1 MNKFFRYVL
10 VAASALYIGLSF
22 AVPASFDI
30 QDIPQLEQQKQHAKV
45 AKRVSDLFSRS
56 HYKFIPLNDALS
68 QQVFERYI
76 EQLDYNKSIFTQKDI
91 DALKVYQNAFDD
103 NLKSGQL
110 DPAYHIFQ
118 LNLARRYQRYHF
130 ALSLLDKEMT
140 FDKEESY
147 QFDRSEADW
156 AADDRALDE
165 LWRKKVKADALL
177 LKLNGKKWP
186 EIKEQLSKRYNTAI
200 KHLVQTESEDVFQ
213 SFMNAYSHS
222 IEPHTSYLSARNA
235 ERFNMEMNLS
245 LEGIGAVLQ
254 LEDDYTVVRSLVPGG
269 PAERSKQ
276 IFKNDKIIGVGQEGE
291 KVVDVVGWRLD
302 DIVDLIKGPKG
313 TTVTLQILSGKTNGK
328 PRMVDIVREKIHL
341 EDRAAKSSVQTIN
354 GKNIGVI
361 TIPSFYMKLSEDV
374 DRELRALALQNVEG
388 IVIDLRN
395 NGGGA
400 LSEATLLTGLFISS
414 GPVVQVRDS
423 RNQIMIHE
431 DENKRISYSG
441 PLTVLINRNSASASE
456 IFAAAL
462 QDYGRAIVI
471 GEQSF
476 GKGTVQQHR
485 RISRFYDDDADK
497 IGSVQYTIAKFY
509 RINGGSTQHKGVV
522 PDIAFPSA
530 VEHLDTGESL
540 EKNALPWDNIKS
552 ADYQPVSDLQGIIK
566 RLTVQHKKRI
576 KNEAEFNYLLDDIEE
591 YRKEKEVTV
600 TSLNENERLKSREE
614 AEQHALKRTNE
625 RLKRAGLAEIAT
637 MDDLPEDFEPLDAFL
652 IEAAYITLDYARLY

>member
-1 MNKFFRYVL
+1 MNKFFRHIL
-10 VAASALYIGLSF
+10 AAAGTLYIGISF
-22 AVPASFDI
+22 ALPVNFDI
-30 QDIPQLEQQKQHAKV
+30 KEIPQLEQQEQHAKV

-91 DALKVYQNAFDD
+91 DALKVYQNSFDD
-103 NLKSGQL
+103 NLKQGRL
-110 DPAYHIFQ
+110 APAYYIYQ
-118 LNLARRYQRYHF
+118 LNLTRRYERYRY
-130 ALSLLDKEMT
+130 ALSLLDKEMS
-140 FDKEESY
+140 FDKKEEY
-147 QFDRSEADW
+147 QFDRSEAKW
-156 AADDRALDE
+156 ALDKSELDE
-165 LWRKKVKADALL
+165 LWRKKVKSDALI
-177 LKLNGKKWP
+177 LKLNGKTWP
-186 EIKEQLSKRYNTAI
+186 EIQEQLGKRYNIAV
-200 KHLVQTESEDVFQ
+200 KHLVQSESEDVFQ

-276 IFKNDKIIGVGQEGE
+276 IFENDKIIGVGQEGK

-313 TTVTLQILSGKTNGK
+313 TKVTLQILSSKTNGK
-328 PRMVDIVREKIHL
+328 PRIVEIVREKIHL
-341 EDRAAKSSVQTIN
+341 EDRAAKSSVQLID
-354 GKNIGVI
+354 GEKIGVI

-374 DRELRALALQNVEG
+374 DKELKALSRQNVEG

-423 RNQIMIHE
+423 RNQVLIHE
-431 DENKRISYSG
+431 DENKNISYAG

-485 RISRFYDDDADK
+485 RIARFYDDDAEK

-522 PDIAFPSA
+522 PDITFPSA
-530 VEHLDTGESL
+530 VDHLDTGESL
-540 EKNALPWDNIKS
+540 EKNALPWDNIRS
-552 ADYQPVSDLQGIIK
+552 AEYQPVNDLHSIVNKLTIK
-566 RLTVQHKKRI
+566 HKNRI
-576 KNEAEFNYLLDDIEE
+576 KNEVEFNYLLDDIEE

-600 TSLNENERLKSREE
+600 SSLNEKERLKSREE
-614 AEQHALKRTNE
+614 KEDKVLKRINE
-625 RLKRAGLAEIAT
+625 RLQRAGLAEIESIE
-637 MDDLPEDFEPLDAFL
+637 DLPEDFEPLDAFL
-652 IEAAYITLDYARLY
+652 IEAATITRDYAQLY